1 MPDENVAILR
11 RSYEAFNRGDI
22 EAVVEALDSDIE
34 WDEPD
39 LPGVS
44 LSGEHRGR
52 DHLRKKVLEPVR
64 EEIEGFEVEPE
75 EFIDAGER
83 VVVLGRYRG
92 HGSDTGI
99 PLDAPFAHVW
109 TMQGGKAVRYRDYYD
124 TANWL
129 RSLSGIAM

>member
-1 MPDENVAILR
+1 M
-11 RSYEAFNRGDI
+11 RSRASR
-22 EAVVEALDSDIE
+22 S
-34 WDEPD
+34 
-39 LPGVS
+39 S
-44 LSGEHRGR
+44 
-52 DHLRKKVLEPVR
+52 
-64 EEIEGFEVEPE
+64 PE

-99 PLDAPFAHVW
+99 PLDAPFAHIW
-109 TMQGGKAVRYRDYYD
+109 TIHGGKAVRYRDYYD

>member
-1 MPDENVAILR
+1 MSDGNVALLR
-11 RSYEAFNRGDI
+11 RSYEAFNRGDVA
-22 EAVVEALDSDIE
+22 AVVEALDPGME

-44 LSGEHRGR
+44 FSGEHRGR
-52 DHLRKKVLEPVR
+52 EQLRRKVLEPVR
-64 EEIEGFEVEPE
+64 DEIEGFQVEPE
-75 EFIDAGER
+75 EFIDAGAQ

-92 HGSDTGI
+92 HGRDTGI
-99 PLDAPFAHVW
+99 GLDAPFAHVW
-109 TMQGGKAVRYRDYYD
+109 TMRGGKPVRYRDYYD